1 MRMYPLFYLVA
12 AFFLLAAA
20 ACDSGTTDGWGAGG
34 AAGGGAGFN
43 PYSGGGTG
51 GYAGGVVGGTGG
63 TIGGTGGAVV
73 GGTGGTVVG
82 GTGGTVGGTGGTV
95 GGTGGTVGGT
105 GGTVGGTGGDTGGTG
120 GVQDETVGCGST
132 SLLDISPDTRD
143 RGPWPVG
150 HLETSFGTFGHVI
163 VLYPAVPG
171 SEAGAEEVWF
181 DVRVLLPD
189 AERAK
194 VTDEDAKP
202 VSVQTYR
209 GLPIDDAHGPY
220 PAVILVHGT
229 ASFAEASATPMA
241 HWASRGFIVIAAN
254 HPTLYF
260 TDQVAACAAIPL
272 VSDTLGAEVD
282 AEIAA
287 LTSPS
292 GDLAFLAGHVDMSRI
307 ALAGHSAGAYN
318 VAQFTGKP
326 GVEVVI
332 ALSGNM
338 DVKPSSSLKSSLF
351 ISGLSDAVLPF
362 NPGGAGIGIV
372 YYPGIPLDGS
382 QSGAYGASPPRKRI
396 IGITGGGHLTVTDLC
411 QTNNNGQNAMEV
423 MQARGV
429 GCLGMIPMLF
439 DCGPIGAQVDWK
451 LGIDIVADATT
462 AVLEETLHCKPQ
474 RTSILTN
481 FQSRY
486 SQIGHFAEEL

>member
-1 MRMYPLFYLVA
+1 VG
-12 AFFLLAAA
+12 
-20 ACDSGTTDGWGAGG
+20 CDGTT
-34 AAGGGAGFN
+34 
-43 PYSGGGTG
+43 
-51 GYAGGVVGGTGG
+51 
-63 TIGGTGGAVV
+63 
-73 GGTGGTVVG
+73 
-82 GTGGTVGGTGGTV
+82 
-95 GGTGGTVGGT
+95 
-105 GGTVGGTGGDTGGTG
+105 
-120 GVQDETVGCGST
+120 
-132 SLLDISPDTRD
+132 LLDVPADTRQ

-150 HLETSFGTFGHVI
+150 HIETEFGTFGHVV
-163 VLYPAVPG
+163 VLYPGVPG
-171 SEAGAEEVWF
+171 SEVGAEEVWF
-181 DVRVLLPD
+181 DVRVLLPQ

-194 VTDEDAKP
+194 IPDSDAKP

-229 ASFAEASATPMA
+229 ASFAEASATPMS
-241 HWASRGFIVIAAN
+241 HWASRGFIVIAGN

-272 VSDTLGAEVD
+272 VSNTLSAEVD
-282 AEIAA
+282 SEINA
-287 LTSPS
+287 LNNPT
-292 GDLAFLAGHVDMSRI
+292 GDLALLAGHVDMSRI

-326 GVEVVI
+326 GVQVVI

-338 DVKPSSSLKSSLF
+338 DVKPSSTLKSSLY

-362 NPGGAGIGIV
+362 KPGGGGIGIV
-372 YYPGIPLDGS
+372 YYPGIPMDGS
-382 QSGAYGASPPRKRI
+382 QTGAYAASPPRKRI

-429 GCLGMIPMLF
+429 LCLGMIPLLF
-439 DCGPIGAQVDWK
+439 DCGPVGQQVDWK
-451 LGIDIVADATT
+451 LGIDIVADATA

-474 RTSILTN
+474 RTAILSS

-486 SQIGHFAEEL
+486 AEVGHFQEAL